1 MVKITLMILNIFIS
15 SQNSNHHYRSADENW
30 HFFFCQYISSKFLSG
45 IFKSILQ
52 TYSSHYYL
60 YSYIC
65 IRPIHKLIHSEV
77 NNYEV
82 RR

>member
-1 MVKITLMILNIFIS
+1 MKIINLNIFYNNEIVIIIK
-15 SQNSNHHYRSADENW
+15 EVPMKIGT
-30 HFFFCQYISSKFLSG
+30 FCQYITRKFLYG

-65 IRPIHKLIHSEV
+65 IRPIHKLIHLEV
-77 NNYEV
+77 NNYAV
-82 RR
+82 QR